1 MNCPFCGYEDVRVV
15 DSRPHEDKIRRRR
28 ECARCN
34 KRFTTYEII
43 ETPILMVKKKD
54 NSFETFSR
62 DKLFRGILSAI
73 KKRPVS
79 IEQITRIVDKIETFC
94 ANEKKSEI
102 STSEIGTMV
111 LDELRKI
118 YAILACFGILFF
130 LPLIAA
136 PKSKFARF
144 YANQGFI
151 LFLFGIVAGVVIRLL
166 SFIPLVGTIVSWV
179 LGIIELFLFI
189 FALVNACQG
198 KAKELPVIGG
208 LINVFNK

>member
-79 IEQITRIVDKIETFC
+79 IEQITHIVDKIEISC
-94 ANEKKSEI
+94 ANEKKSEM
-102 STSEIGTMV
+102 STAEIGTMV
-111 LDELRKI
+111 LAELRNI
-118 YAILACFGILFF
+118 DEVAYIR
-130 LPLIAA
+130 
-136 PKSKFARF
+136 FASVYKEF
-144 YANQGFI
+144 NDVAGFI
-151 LFLFGIVAGVVIRLL
+151 AEI
-166 SFIPLVGTIVSWV
+166 
-179 LGIIELFLFI
+179 
-189 FALVNACQG
+189 G
-198 KAKELPVIGG
+198 KLRK
-208 LINVFNK
+208 

>member
-1 MNCPFCGYEDVRVV
+1 MADFNEEF
-15 DSRPHEDKIRRRR
+15 
-28 ECARCN
+28 N
-34 KRFTTYEII
+34 K
-43 ETPILMVKKKD
+43 
-54 NSFETFSR
+54 
-62 DKLFRGILSAI
+62 
-73 KKRPVS
+73 
-79 IEQITRIVDKIETFC
+79 IVDTPDTTGEFNTQDIQE
-94 ANEKKSEI
+94 N
-102 STSEIGTMV
+102 
-111 LDELRKI
+111 KI

-189 FALVNACQG
+189 FAIVNACQG